1 MTKVLLVGDDKL
13 GRRLLGETYPQ
24 FHAGFRP
31 NAGQMKGLQRK
42 RGRVSA
48 GEING

>member
-1 MTKVLLVGDDKL
+1 MSEVLLVGEDKL
-13 GRRLLGETYPQ
+13 GRRLLGETYPN
-24 FHAGFRP
+24 FHAGFRQK
-31 NAGQMKGLQRK
+31 AGQMKGLRRK